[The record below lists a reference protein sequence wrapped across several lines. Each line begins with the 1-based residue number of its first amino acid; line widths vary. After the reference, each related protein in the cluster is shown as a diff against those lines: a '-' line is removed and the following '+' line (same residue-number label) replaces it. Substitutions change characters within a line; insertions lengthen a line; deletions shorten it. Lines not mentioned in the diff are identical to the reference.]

1 MSESN
6 SDCKEGKYEIG
17 ALVKDVDNVMN
28 TINQNSCEVL
38 SVPHNTCCN
47 ITIGSPEKAKGTN
60 NTQNI
65 IDGDDPSK
73 ISHGDAKN
81 KDDVLPVQIREDAG
95 NQDPGEEKKAE
106 IDELKRILD
115 ERSSES

>member
-6 SDCKEGKYEIG
+6 SDSKRGKYEIG
-17 ALVKDVDNVMN
+17 ALVMN

-60 NTQNI
+60 NKQNI
-65 IDGDDPSK
+65 IC
-73 ISHGDAKN
+73 
-81 KDDVLPVQIREDAG
+81 LP
-95 NQDPGEEKKAE
+95 
-106 IDELKRILD
+106 
-115 ERSSES
+115 

>member
-6 SDCKEGKYEIG
+6 SDCKEGKYENG
-17 ALVKDVDNVMN
+17 ALVKDVYNVMN
-28 TINQNSCEVL
+28 TIKQNSYEVL

-65 IDGDDPSK
+65 I
-73 ISHGDAKN
+73 
-81 KDDVLPVQIREDAG
+81 
-95 NQDPGEEKKAE
+95 
-106 IDELKRILD
+106 
-115 ERSSES
+115 RSRKQRFKPLFQNRCF